1 MDKHLIQQR
10 FARAVDTY
18 DAHATAQRHIAKQL
32 FARLETVAPPN
43 VGPALEVGCGT
54 GMFTRL
60 WLPRLRT
67 DGVVLNDICPEVEP
81 YLADLKGGDVRFVPG
96 DAERIPLPGGRGLI
110 AACAV
115 VQWFDAP
122 AGFLLRCADLLR
134 PSGLL
139 AVSLFGPDN
148 LREVAALTGQ
158 RLDYP
163 TMENVCRTLA
173 ARYTV
178 RHAGEE
184 RIRLS
189 FDTPHDVLRH
199 LRQTGVTGTGR
210 TTWTRSRLADFDARY
225 RAAYTAPDGGVG
237 LTYHPIYIIAEKN
250 EKE

>member
-1 MDKHLIQQR
+1 MDKRLIQQR

-18 DAHATAQRHIAKQL
+18 DTHATAQRHIAGRL
-32 FARLETVAPPN
+32 FARLEAVAPRDI
-43 VGPALEVGCGT
+43 GPALEVGCGT

-67 DGVVLNDICPEVEP
+67 DGAVLNDICPGVEP
-81 YLADLKGGDVRFVPG
+81 CLADLTGGDVRFVAG

-115 VQWFDAP
+115 VQWFDDP
-122 AGFLLRCADLLR
+122 EGFLLRCADLLR
-134 PSGLL
+134 PGGLL

-148 LREVAALTGQ
+148 LCEVAALTGR

-163 TMENVCRTLA
+163 TMDEVRQQLS
-173 ARYTV
+173 ARYTL
-178 RHAGEE
+178 RHAEEE
-184 RIRLS
+184 RFRLS

-225 RAAYTAPDGGVG
+225 RAAYPSPEGGVT